1 MIAHVTRRGLLSGL
15 GLGLGALTLGLDL
28 SAAPQRSTAT
38 VRAAFDPSV
47 FIHVATDN
55 TIQLVCHRSEMGQG
69 IRSTWVYLFA
79 DEMDADVETI
89 TLVQADGDA
98 AYGDQNT
105 DGSSSIRRRYTELRR
120 FAATARRALLE
131 AAASQWRVKPESL
144 TVKDSMVSHAP
155 SKRSATFGELA
166 VAAANAKLP
175 PPARVTLKEKKDL
188 RYIGKEIPMAD
199 APLFAT
205 GKADYAADVRLDGM
219 LVAVIARPP
228 VLGATLMAVD
238 DTAAKKIPGV
248 KQIVRI
254 PPASEPYAFKPWGG
268 VAVLADNTWAAMRG
282 RAALELTWASSPH
295 GSYDSAA
302 YKQSMAA
309 AVQKPGEQ
317 RRNKGDAE
325 AALKAASTTVE
336 RDYYV
341 PHLLHTP
348 MEPPAATARMVD
360 GGLEV
365 WACTQNPQT
374 ATTSAA
380 EAAGVKP
387 EDVVV
392 HVTFLG
398 GAFGRKSKG
407 DFVAEAA
414 FLAKT
419 TGKPVRVQWTR
430 EDDIQHDYFNAV
442 SMQRFTAGLDAG
454 GKVTA
459 WRHRTAFPPIA
470 STFSAGADTPSE
482 RDLQQGVLDLALA
495 VPNVRAEA
503 VSASAHV
510 RIGWLRSVYN
520 IFHGFGVGSF
530 IDELA
535 TAKKQD
541 PRDTWLEL
549 IGPARQMSLS
559 DLGIK
564 GLSNYGA
571 SLKDHPVDAGRLRG
585 VIERVTA
592 EAKWSQRG
600 PRALGLAAHRSF
612 LAYVATVVSVK
623 KVGSKVAVDE
633 VWITIDAGTV
643 VNPDRARAQMEG
655 SVIFGMNL
663 ALHGGVEFAKGMPT
677 ASNFH
682 DLKLLRIGDAPRKI
696 HVTLVDSDR
705 PPSGVGE
712 PGVPPVAPALANAF
726 FALEGKRL
734 RELPF
739 GRAFGMS

>member
-1 MIAHVTRRGLLSGL
+1 MIGHVTRRGLLSGL
-15 GLGLGALTLGLDL
+15 GFGLGAWTLGLDL
-28 SAAPQRSTAT
+28 KASPKRTTAT
-38 VRAAFDPSV
+38 VDADFDPNV
-47 FIHVATDN
+47 FIHVAADN

-79 DEMDADVETI
+79 DEMDAAVDTI
-89 TLVQADGDA
+89 TLVQADGDE

-105 DGSSSIRRRYTELRR
+105 DGSSSIRRRYVELRR
-120 FAATARRALLE
+120 FAATARRALVE
-131 AAASQWRVKPESL
+131 AAAQQWRVRPDAL
-144 TVKDSMVSHAP
+144 TVKDSTVSHGP
-155 SKRSATFGELA
+155 TRRRATFGELA
-166 VAAANAKLP
+166 AAAAKAKLP
-175 PPARVTLKEKKDL
+175 PAARVKLKAKKDL
-188 RYIGKEIPMAD
+188 RYIGKRFPMAD
-199 APLFAT
+199 APLFT
-205 GKADYAADVRLDGM
+205 VGKAQYAADVRLDGM

-228 VLGATLMAVD
+228 VVGAKLTSVD
-238 DTAAKKIPGV
+238 DAAAKKIPGV
-248 KQIVRI
+248 KQIVRM
-254 PPASEPYAFKPWGG
+254 PTPSAPYAFKPWGG

-282 RAALELTWASSPH
+282 RAALKLTWSASPNDD
-295 GSYDSAA
+295 YDSKA

-309 AVQKPGEQ
+309 AVQKPGDV

-325 AALKAASTTVE
+325 AALEQAASTVE

-348 MEPPAATARMVD
+348 MEPPAATARVVD

-380 EAAGVKP
+380 KAAGVKP

-414 FLAKT
+414 FLAKA
-419 TGKPVRVQWTR
+419 TGQPVRVQWTR
-430 EDDIQHDYFNAV
+430 EDDVRHDYFNAV
-442 SMQRFTAGLDAG
+442 SMQRFTAGLNESG
-454 GKVTA
+454 EVTA

-470 STFSAGADTPSE
+470 STFSAGADTPSA

-495 VPNVRAEA
+495 VPHVRAEA
-503 VSASAHV
+503 VSAKAHA

-535 TAKKQD
+535 TEKKQD

-549 IGPARQMSLS
+549 IGPAREMSLA
-559 DLGIK
+559 DLGIE

-571 SLKDHPVDAGRLRG
+571 SLKDHPVDAGRLRA

-592 EAKWSQRG
+592 EAKWSQKRG
-600 PRALGLAAHRSF
+600 RALGLAAHRSF
-612 LAYVATVVSVK
+612 LAYVAAVVSVK
-623 KVGSKVAVDE
+623 KVGGKVAVDE
-633 VWITIDAGTV
+633 VWVTIDAGTV

-663 ALHGGVEFAKGMPT
+663 ALHGGVDFAQGRPVQ
-677 ASNFH
+677 SNFH

-696 HVTLVDSDR
+696 HVTLVESAR

-712 PGVPPVAPALANAF
+712 PGVPPVAPALANAY

-734 RELPF
+734 RDLPF
-739 GRAFGMS
+739 GRAFGI